1 MSFIMSDYAKIIRAV
16 KNNDC
21 EEVKRLVQVEG
32 VKPDIHSYIGLS
44 PIHIAAADDNSEMVE
59 LLLQLSQ
66 KSPDITDG
74 NQYIYYGK
82 STPLHYAAYEGKLKA
97 ASHLVEKSRADPNA
111 SDYVKGTPLH
121 YASDRGDSQLA
132 RYLIEKAG
140 AKIDALNIYGQTPYQ
155 LANNSGHCQ
164 VASYL
169 KQKQYLEPRPVGEN
183 SLTVFSQGDIFGGM
197 PGEESCEIFEI
208 LVGLNSQEAEV

>member
-1 MSFIMSDYAKIIRAV
+1 MSDYAKIIRAV
-16 KNNDC
+16 KNDDR

-32 VKPDIHSYIGLS
+32 VKPNIHSYIGLT
-44 PIHIAAADDNSEMVE
+44 PIHIAAEDDNSEMVG

-66 KSPDITDG
+66 ESPDITDG
-74 NQYIYYGK
+74 NEYNYYGK

-97 ASHLVEKSRADPNA
+97 ASHLVEKSGADPNA
-111 SDYVKGTPLH
+111 CDYVKGSPLH

-140 AKIDALNIYGQTPYQ
+140 ATIDAHNIYGQTPFQ
-155 LANNSGHCQ
+155 LANNNGKCQ

-169 KQKQYLEPRPVGEN
+169 KQKQYLEQSSGEEN
-183 SLTVFSQGDIFGGM
+183 SLAVFSQGDIFGGM
-197 PGEESCEIFEI
+197 PGEESSEIFEI
-208 LVGLNSQEAEV
+208 LGGLTSQEVEV